1 MARRFP
7 GRWLAVLGLLLSGG
21 LSAAPSP
28 AAARAAPEAATRA
41 ATPAA
46 GSVWVLRGPRNSVFL
61 AGSIH
66 LLPASAPALP
76 PAIERAYAEA
86 ESLVMELSPDDSDA
100 ARIGAVM
107 LDKGRFPAQ
116 SGLAAAVGAAR
127 WERLQPWLSRNG
139 LPPAM
144 IEGFEPWALALL
156 LTSAEFARLGLE
168 PDSGVEAQLRAR
180 AQREGKPVAGL
191 ETPEYQLGLFDALPP
206 GAQLQ
211 LLDGTLDD
219 LADADADFSRLLAA
233 WRNGDDREL
242 EALLAEAY
250 AGMPQLY
257 ESLVHRRNADW
268 VPRVRALLEGSDDVL
283 VVVGAL
289 HLVGERGLVALLARE
304 GLRVERVTLH

>member
-1 MARRFP
+1 VARRFR
-7 GRWLAVLGLLLSGG
+7 GGWLAVLGLVLPGG
-21 LSAAPSP
+21 LSAAPAAP
-28 AAARAAPEAATRA
+28 AAPA
-41 ATPAA
+41 ATPA
-46 GSVWVLRGPRNSVFL
+46 GSSVWVLRGAHNSVFL
-61 AGSIH
+61 AGSVH

-76 PAIERAYAEA
+76 PTLERAYAEA

-107 LDKGRFPAQ
+107 LDKGRFPEH
-116 SGLAAAVGAAR
+116 SGLAAAVGASR

-139 LPPAM
+139 LPPAAV
-144 IEGFEPWALALL
+144 EGLEPWALALL
-156 LTSAEFARLGLE
+156 LTATEFARLGLA
-168 PDSGVEAQLRAR
+168 PDSGVEAQLRVR
-180 AQREGKPVAGL
+180 ALREGKPVAGL

-211 LLDGTLDD
+211 LLDSTLDD
-219 LADADADFSRLLAA
+219 LADADADFGRLVAA
-233 WRNGDDREL
+233 WRSGDDAEL

-257 ESLVHRRNADW
+257 EALVHRRNAEW
-268 VPRVRALLEGSDDVL
+268 VPRVRALLEGRDDVL

-304 GLRVERVTLH
+304 GLRVERITLH